1 MQIAP
6 MLRNPFHYLAGFLTA
21 AAALVAWPL
30 VVVGAGVFIIYELN
44 EERYLRDEA
53 YKDVREFMIGYFI
66 ATGGL
71 ICLEIYSRWW
81 G

>member
-1 MQIAP
+1 MRYL
-6 MLRNPFHYLAGFLTA
+6 LRNPIHYLAGFLAA

-30 VVVGAGVFIIYELN
+30 VVVGAGLFCLYELN
-44 EERYLRDEA
+44 EEHYLRDEA
-53 YKDVREFMIGYFI
+53 YKDVREFMIGFFI

-81 G
+81 L